1 MNAEKETLDKIKFML
16 ECNNEASAIRVIE
29 QYGHYR
35 HEQALQLQQGDVSG
49 SFPNQCAC
57 SFNHGTNCFTG
68 NCTVCG
74 LRKDNYVKQEKSYS
88 EKDMIE
94 SAKYGYEYHATT
106 SFPDKSFENNCKNN
120 FLQHLFAKFGKN
132 YR

>member
-1 MNAEKETLDKIKFML
+1 MKDLLQKAFDYGQKFEGRGGDENYSFEQFL
-16 ECNNEASAIRVIE
+16 ADNN
-29 QYGHYR
+29 
-35 HEQALQLQQGDVSG
+35 QALQLKQGGVSG
-49 SFPNQCAC
+49 SFPNQCSC
-57 SFNHGTNCFTG
+57 LFNHGTNCFTG

-106 SFPDKSFENNCKNN
+106 SFPEKSFENNCKNN
-120 FLQHLFAKFGKN
+120 FLQHLSAKFGKN

>member
-1 MNAEKETLDKIKFML
+1 MEELIEYLENKIVQAKELGGMEREIWAFTQAIKK
-16 ECNNEASAIRVIE
+16 AKD
-29 QYGHYR
+29 
-35 HEQALQLQQGDVSG
+35 LQLQQGGVSG
-49 SFPNQCAC
+49 SFPNQCSC

-68 NCTVCG
+68 NCTACG

-106 SFPDKSFENNCKNN
+106 SFPEKNFENNCKNN
-120 FLQHLFAKFGKN
+120 FLQHLSAKFGKN